1 VFAHDKGGR
10 GVKASPVARKM
21 AAQMG
26 VDLATVAPAGGKVMK
41 EDVLRAASAPMT
53 HVVPPQVPGKPG
65 EIVPLSAMRRIVGER
80 MLLSK
85 QTIPCYYLEMDADVS
100 DLVCLRNKMNARAG
114 VQKVTFNDFILKAC
128 GVALKMFPAVNSR
141 WVEGGIERRAEVSV
155 GFAVALDDGLIVPV
169 VRNADS
175 KSLEQVAAEAAGLV
189 ERARNKK
196 LQTHEYQN
204 GCMTVSN
211 LGMFGIRS
219 FIPVV
224 NPGESSILGLGM
236 IADRVVFRQGGIQV
250 RKIMALT
257 LSADHRLV
265 DGAMGA
271 QFLEVIRDALEAP
284 QKLVE

>member
-1 VFAHDKGGR
+1 
-10 GVKASPVARKM
+10 
-21 AAQMG
+21 
-26 VDLATVAPAGGKVMK
+26 
-41 EDVLRAASAPMT
+41 
-53 HVVPPQVPGKPG
+53 
-65 EIVPLSAMRRIVGER
+65 
-80 MLLSK
+80 
-85 QTIPCYYLEMDADVS
+85 
-100 DLVCLRNKMNARAG
+100 
-114 VQKVTFNDFILKAC
+114 
-128 GVALKMFPAVNSR
+128 
-141 WVEGGIERRAEVSV
+141 
-155 GFAVALDDGLIVPV
+155 
-169 VRNADS
+169 
-175 KSLEQVAAEAAGLV
+175 
-189 ERARNKK
+189 
-196 LQTHEYQN
+196 
-204 GCMTVSN
+204 MTVSN